1 MLGQEQIQ
9 RITIHKLHHKP
20 LFQSLFFG
28 DTKNIPTNINDIE
41 YQRYREVASS
51 RIKIDQ
57 NTPHA
62 VTKYAT
68 WAANT
73 APERETNQT

>member
-68 WAANT
+68 
-73 APERETNQT
+73 